1 MKNELGNDFAIGDIH
16 GNLDVLFSL
25 LENESFD
32 FDHDRLFA
40 LGDIIDR
47 GDNSE
52 GCIALLN
59 EKWFF
64 SVLGNHEALF
74 LKQVEE
80 NDFTLIV
87 NNIGNEWLRKWQN
100 KKGQLAQWATDIRKK
115 MPLTITLNYP
125 GCTIGLVHAKAP
137 ESWPIGSEKRVSLAQ
152 HHEEIW
158 DRTEFY
164 NRKELTPYRSTGIV
178 LMGHNP
184 VKKVTLNGNRIWLD
198 TNHSSDHLSIVKVGQ
213 LVELF
218 RK

>member
-1 MKNELGNDFAIGDIH
+1 
-16 GNLDVLFSL
+16 LFSL

-32 FDHDRLFA
+32 FDLDRLFA

-52 GCIALLN
+52 GCVALLN

-64 SVLGNHEALF
+64 SVLGNHEAMF
-74 LKQVEE
+74 LEQYET
-80 NDFTLIV
+80 NDFTWLGP
-87 NNIGNEWLRKWQN
+87 NIGNQWIAKWADD
-100 KKGQLAQWATDIRKK
+100 KGQLKQWAHAIQHK
-115 MPLTITLNYP
+115 MPLTITLDYH
-125 GCTIGLVHAKAP
+125 GFTIGLVHAKAP
-137 ESWPIGSEKRVSLAQ
+137 ELWPIRAEKRVSLAQ
-152 HHEEIW
+152 HNEEIW

-164 NRKELTPYRSTGIV
+164 NRTELTPYRGIDIV

-184 VKKVTLNGNRIWLD
+184 VKKITLNGNRIWLD
-198 TNHSSDHLSIVKVGQ
+198 TNHTSGHLSIVKVGQ